1 VRQDFFSGPRGVEE
15 SLENI
20 AQQFDTD
27 RHVFVGVDEEDEALA
42 EATGWE
48 FLHVED
54 AADAAGGSS
63 RRTSR
68 TRRRR
73 PEKSSRDDW
82 P

>member
-1 VRQDFFSGPRGVEE
+1 M
-15 SLENI
+15 
-20 AQQFDTD
+20 
-27 RHVFVGVDEEDEALA
+27 FVGVDEEDEALA

-54 AADAAGGSS
+54 AADAAGWILA
-63 RRTSR
+63 TDKPDEEEA
-68 TRRRR
+68 

>member
-1 VRQDFFSGPRGVEE
+1 
-15 SLENI
+15 
-20 AQQFDTD
+20 
-27 RHVFVGVDEEDEALA
+27 VFVGVDEEDEALAA

-68 TRRRR
+68 TRREAREVVVATTTGRR
-73 PEKSSRDDW
+73 QPDR
-82 P
+82 